1 MISNYNNISFRADR
15 RIPFSL
21 LSQSKVV
28 ISAMHEVNPN
38 IQKLNKAVN
47 CSGARQALTSL
58 KELTGLD
65 TVFQDGGFSLHV
77 GDKIIKIFSPE
88 SGVLKIREQNPE
100 KRKQFR
106 YVELKDSVVEA
117 TGGFHSRSESVNEFL
132 SSVFEKLDFPILQL
146 RRFFKRS
153 DIMDVIMQISPKAVL
168 NEKVA
173 QTADDITFLYSEI
186 RARLVSISSD
196 ATRSKIKKGYEN
208 ARPSVQAATQL
219 EFANLGVDKK
229 NYSVNIIT
237 RAADDKCLVVKIFK
251 DEENPEVIIIDK
263 LHRVF
268 KEKPL
273 GRAYNLGEKSV
284 YYTQQELNSPLFAPK
299 LEVLKKEMEQFNE
312 YLKQKIEEL
321 NAYNAHLS
329 TGEVGH
335 IDKTTLELIET
346 VKSLFDACKAKMLK
360 IKDAPRKNAFKQKY
374 QIDTIMSSPSLIFR
388 NVNEN
393 GETLHLSFPKV
404 NGVQCTKIVVEKQN
418 GNIGKGLFIQED
430 RLVKFKPTS
439 LGKSKRKDTEFN
451 YHSQEEIDTSGLGE
465 YLTII
470 KKRLSL
476 IPVGKK

>member
-1 MISNYNNISFRADR
+1 MLNDYNISFRADQ

-21 LSQSKVV
+21 LNQSRVV

-38 IQKLNKAVN
+38 IQKLNKAVK
-47 CSGARQALTSL
+47 CSGARQALASL

-88 SGVLKIREQNPE
+88 PRVLKIREQNPE

-106 YVELKDSVVEA
+106 YVELKDAVVEA
-117 TGGFHSRSESVNEFL
+117 ARGFNSRSESVDEFL

-153 DIMDVIMQISPKAVL
+153 DIMDVLMQISPKAVL
-168 NEKVA
+168 NEKTA
-173 QTADDITFLYSEI
+173 QTADNISSLYSEI

-196 ATRSKIKKGYEN
+196 ATRSKIKNGYEN
-208 ARPSVQAATQL
+208 ARPSMQAATQL

-237 RAADDKCLVVKIFK
+237 RAADDKCLVIKIFK
-251 DEENPEVIIIDK
+251 DNEKPEVIIIDN

-273 GRAYNLGEKSV
+273 GKAYHLGEKSV
-284 YYTQQELNSPLFAPK
+284 YYTQQELDSPLFAPK
-299 LEVLKKEMEQFNE
+299 LEVIKKEMEQYNE
-312 YLKQKIEEL
+312 YLKQKIAEL
-321 NAYNAHLS
+321 NAYNAHIS
-329 TGEVGH
+329 TGEIGH
-335 IDKTTLELIET
+335 IDKKILMLIET

-404 NGVQCTKIVVEKQN
+404 DGVQCMKIIVEKRN
-418 GNIGKGLFIQED
+418 GNIGKGLFIQGD
-430 RLVKFKPTS
+430 RLVKFTPTS
-439 LGKSKRKDTEFN
+439 LGKSKRKDTGFN
-451 YHSQEEIDTSGLGE
+451 YYSQEEIDRSGLSE

-476 IPVGKK
+476 IPIEKK